1 MLDEPEQKGGKI
13 NWPVAIGVSVVAH
26 VVVLGF
32 IWFVSSPSA
41 DATAEGTPVEETQ
54 VAETPVA
61 DRHESAPASG
71 EERPSGRP
79 SDPPAPVETVEYK
92 VVSGDSLTK
101 ISRRNGCTVQDLRD
115 LNALQSDELRIG
127 QVLKV
132 PVRK

>member
-41 DATAEGTPVEETQ
+41 DATAEETPVE
-54 VAETPVA
+54 ETPVA

>member
-26 VVVLGF
+26 VLVLGF

-41 DATAEGTPVEETQ
+41 DATAEETPVE
-54 VAETPVA
+54 ETPVA

-115 LNALQSDELRIG
+115 LNALKSDELRIG

>member
-41 DATAEGTPVEETQ
+41 DATAEETPVEETL
-54 VAETPVA
+54 VA
-61 DRHESAPASG
+61 DRHESDPASG

>member
-1 MLDEPEQKGGKI
+1 MKLSVKLCLGILALYAGAALFGEIQYR
-13 NWPVAIGVSVVAH
+13 VARAK
-26 VVVLGF
+26 
-32 IWFVSSPSA
+32 
-41 DATAEGTPVEETQ
+41 DAT
-54 VAETPVA
+54 
-61 DRHESAPASG
+61 PAYNRVNLEARYLPPMS
-71 EERPSGRP
+71 RA
-79 SDPPAPVETVEYK
+79 PAPVETVEYK

>member
-26 VVVLGF
+26 VLVLGF

-41 DATAEGTPVEETQ
+41 DATAEETPVE
-54 VAETPVA
+54 ETPVA

-79 SDPPAPVETVEYK
+79 SDPPAPVETVESK

>member
-26 VVVLGF
+26 VLVLGF

-41 DATAEGTPVEETQ
+41 DATAEETPVE
-54 VAETPVA
+54 ETPVA
-61 DRHESAPASG
+61 DRHESAPALG